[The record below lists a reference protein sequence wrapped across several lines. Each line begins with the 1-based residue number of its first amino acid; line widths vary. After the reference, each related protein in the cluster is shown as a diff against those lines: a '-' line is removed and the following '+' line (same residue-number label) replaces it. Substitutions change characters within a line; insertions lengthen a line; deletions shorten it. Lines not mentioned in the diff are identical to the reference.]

1 MQIKVNGVDRHVADG
16 ATIMTLLE
24 ESKLKP
30 TSVAVELNRR
40 LLRAERYAETLK
52 EGDEVEI
59 VTFVGG
65 G

>member
-1 MQIKVNGVDRHVADG
+1 MQIKVNGQASELPAG
-16 ATIMTLLE
+16 ATILSLLE
-24 ESKLKP
+24 RHKLAPGK
-30 TSVAVELNRR
+30 VAVELNRR
-40 LLRAERYAETLK
+40 LARQADYGRELH